1 MKSRNQI
8 ILAATSFSI
17 FAACQVHAAQNLL
30 PGAIQKGSVNIDLK
44 PIATGLGA
52 PVFATAAPGNSSD
65 LFVVDQIGKV
75 DIIHN
80 GVLQS
85 QPFLDISSIEN
96 AVPISPGYD
105 ERGLLSMAFNPGFND
120 PNSTGFRTLYTYQSE
135 KTGTAPA
142 DFAPAPGTGTPPG
155 TNATINHQNVVVQW
169 KVDPNNPLIVDPTSR
184 KDLLREDHPALN
196 HDGGTIA
203 FGPDGFLY
211 LGIGDG
217 GAANDAGNGHIVAT
231 GNAQDNSVVT
241 GKMLRI
247 DVNGNNSA
255 NGKYGIPADNPFV
268 NTPGAA
274 KEIYANGLRNPYKFN
289 FDKPTG
295 KLIMADVG
303 QNNVEEIEFLE
314 SGKNYGWPVKEG
326 TFLFNRTGA
335 NVGTVDPVSSPGS
348 PAGLVD
354 PLLQYDHNDGTAIVG
369 GFIYHGKAIPQLDGK
384 YIFGDF
390 SHGPFSGPP
399 NGRLFYADLNGGGI
413 NEFTLGSPDHALKMW
428 LKGFGEDA
436 DGEIYVLASTALGP
450 TGTTGQVFEIVG
462 IPEPTSLG
470 LFATAAT
477 WLLARRRRI
486 A

>member
-1 MKSRNQI
+1 MKSRTR
-8 ILAATSFSI
+8 ILFAATSLGFLAVCPI
-17 FAACQVHAAQNLL
+17 HAAQVLL
-30 PGAIQKGSVNIDLK
+30 PGVIQKGTVNIDLK
-44 PIATGLGA
+44 PIASGLTA
-52 PVFATAAPGNSSD
+52 PVFATSAPGNSSD
-65 LFVVDQIGKV
+65 LFVVDQIGKI

-96 AVPISPGYD
+96 AVPLNPGYD
-105 ERGLLSMAFNPGFND
+105 ERGLLSLTFNPGFND
-120 PNSTGFRTLYTYQSE
+120 PNSPGFHTFYTYHSE

-142 DFAPAPGTGTPPG
+142 DFAPAPGTVTGS
-155 TNATINHQNVVVQW
+155 INHQNVLVQW
-169 KVDPNNPLIVDPTSR
+169 KTDPNNPLIVDPASR
-184 KDLLREDHPALN
+184 KDLIREDHPALN

-217 GAANDAGNGHIVAT
+217 GAANDSGNGHIVAT
-231 GNAQDNSVVT
+231 GNAPDNSVVM

-255 NGKYGIPADNPFV
+255 NGKYGIPADNPLV
-268 NTPGAA
+268 NTPGAV
-274 KEIYANGLRNPYKFN
+274 KEIYANGFRNPYKFN

-303 QNNVEEIEFLE
+303 QNQVEEIEFVDN
-314 SGKNYGWPVKEG
+314 GKNYGWPVKEG

-335 NVGTVDPVSSPGS
+335 NIGTVNPVNSPGS
-348 PAGLVD
+348 PAGLTD
-354 PLLQYDHNDGTAIVG
+354 PLLEYDHNDGTAIVG

-384 YIFGDF
+384 YVFGDF
-390 SHGPFSGPP
+390 SNGPFSGPP

-413 NEFTLGSPDHALKMW
+413 KEFILGNPDHALKLW

-462 IPEPTSLG
+462 IPEPASLG
-470 LFATAAT
+470 LLAAAAT
-477 WLLARRRRI
+477 WLLARRRKI